1 MGKNRFGRE
10 KSVCFD
16 FVDVI
21 LYIIFCFKISDIAMI
36 FNILLLSSRHY
47 STSVLMD
54 NDAFILT
61 VASQVLLVVKN
72 LLASAGDTREGLI
85 RGSREDPLEQEVA
98 THSNILC
105 WKIPLIEERMLMNN
119 TVFILTVPLIVVL
132 KTHMPEYCSD
142 KGTISVILVPLD
154 CETFAPCFISL
165 HMFQCLLLYGLWD
178 LEQNLCPAF
187 V

>member
-1 MGKNRFGRE
+1 MGKSRFGRE

-36 FNILLLSSRHY
+36 FNILLLSSIELKRLSISTDY

-85 RGSREDPLEQEVA
+85 RGSREDPLE
-98 THSNILC
+98 
-105 WKIPLIEERMLMNN
+105 
-119 TVFILTVPLIVVL
+119 
-132 KTHMPEYCSD
+132 
-142 KGTISVILVPLD
+142 
-154 CETFAPCFISL
+154 
-165 HMFQCLLLYGLWD
+165 
-178 LEQNLCPAF
+178 
-187 V
+187 

>member
-1 MGKNRFGRE
+1 MGRSRFGRE

-61 VASQVLLVVKN
+61 VASQVSLVVKN
-72 LLASAGDTREGLI
+72 LLASAGDTREEGLI
-85 RGSREDPLEQEVA
+85 RGSREDPLE
-98 THSNILC
+98 
-105 WKIPLIEERMLMNN
+105 
-119 TVFILTVPLIVVL
+119 
-132 KTHMPEYCSD
+132 
-142 KGTISVILVPLD
+142 
-154 CETFAPCFISL
+154 
-165 HMFQCLLLYGLWD
+165 
-178 LEQNLCPAF
+178 
-187 V
+187 